1 MCTGKKLR
9 ILYHHRT
16 MGRGAEGLHILHI
29 AEALEA
35 MGHQVDILSP
45 PGIDPRREAG
55 TGPLDMTEVKT
66 RGILTFWKNIS
77 RKAPQVIFECI
88 EFCYN
93 FWALPRLILA
103 HRRSHY
109 DLIYE
114 RHAMFLLAG
123 TLFSCLTGIPLFVE
137 VNEISG
143 PKRARRQTF
152 RRLAGWV
159 ERFVFH
165 RAAGIF
171 AVSSFLADKIAGK
184 IGIRGSI
191 TVASN
196 AIHPKDFQRVFYGER
211 IRTENGLIGKVIF
224 GFAGWFSEWDRLDF
238 LVETFGQ
245 LCDQTGRSDLILM
258 LVGDGTVIPSVREQI
273 NHLGLEKLVLLT
285 GPIARREILDYL
297 DAIDI
302 AVIPHSND
310 YGSPMVMFEFMALGK
325 PVVAPALMPILDV
338 IENGKNGLIFP
349 LLSFTVIIQILKEL
363 LDNDGKR
370 KQIGAA
376 ARERVIRS
384 HTWEANARLIIN
396 RFKVI
401 RSGWEG

>member
-1 MCTGKKLR
+1 MGERLK

-29 AEALEA
+29 TEALEA
-35 MGHQVDILSP
+35 MGHQVEILSP
-45 PGIDPRREAG
+45 PGINPRQEAG

-66 RGILTFWKNIS
+66 QGTQSAWKAIS
-77 RKAPQVIFECI
+77 CKAPQVIFECI
-88 EFCYN
+88 EFFYN
-93 FWALPRLILA
+93 FWALPRLIFA

-143 PKRARRQTF
+143 PRRARRQTF

-171 AVSSFLADKIAGK
+171 AVSSFLADKITGK
-184 IGIRGSI
+184 IGTRGLI
-191 TVASN
+191 TVSSN
-196 AIHPKDFQRVFYGER
+196 AIHPKDFQREFYGER
-211 IRTENGLIGKVIF
+211 IRREYGLTGKVIL

-238 LVETFGQ
+238 LVETFGH
-245 LCDQTGRSDLILM
+245 LCGQTGRSDLVLM
-258 LVGDGTVIPSVREQI
+258 LVGDGPVLSDVRKLVER
-273 NHLGLEKLVLLT
+273 LGLEKSVLLT

-325 PVVAPALMPILDV
+325 PVVAPALRPILDV
-338 IENGKNGLIFP
+338 IEDGKNGMIFP
-349 LLSFTVIIQILKEL
+349 PFSFTVLIQILKAL

-376 ARERVIRS
+376 ARERVMRS
-384 HTWEANARLIIN
+384 HTWEANARLIMN
-396 RFKVI
+396 RYEII
-401 RSGWEG
+401 RSGREG